1 MKVYFDESKH
11 PRDEQGRFTEK
22 QQEAAKVYDS
32 RFASGV
38 MGGNKTGKQVLSKAE
53 YGSLRKEVMRKN
65 AEQRG
70 KVKSTNFAYTANY
83 FYVYSTSGGDEFEVI
98 QSFQIE
104 GNEKLIKYMEK
115 KYL

>member
-22 QQEAAKVYDS
+22 QKKAAKVYDS
-32 RFASGV
+32 QFASGIK
-38 MGGNKTGKQVLSKAE
+38 GNKSLSKAE

-65 AEQRG
+65 SEQRG
-70 KVKSTNFAYTANY
+70 KVKPTNFAYTANC
-83 FYVYSTSGGDEFEVI
+83 FYIYSTSGGDEFEVI

>member
-38 MGGNKTGKQVLSKAE
+38 RGGNKTTLTKQEFAQWYDKLGEIKRGGFVDK
-53 YGSLRKEVMRKN
+53 RKN
-65 AEQRG
+65 GDTYIKIGNKIA
-70 KVKSTNFAYTANY
+70 VT
-83 FYVYSTSGGDEFEVI
+83 GGSYEKPILRRVFEFH
-98 QSFQIE
+98 
-104 GNEKLIKYMEK
+104 NEEELFKKLQELKE
-115 KYL
+115 L